1 MKTQK
6 KLNIAL
12 TILVIILVSLIS
24 FVGIYH
30 LDKNQMVSSLPNYIL
45 GTDASGYRFIT
56 LVPSEIQTE
65 NENESI
71 DLGEAKVE
79 DNSIET
85 ENNIENE
92 NTENTVEDNSAEKE
106 NEKLNNYKK
115 AEEVFRARLKAL
127 KIDDFI
133 LAFDNKT
140 GKIELSLPENEQ
152 TDIILSDLVQKGNFE
167 VSDTNTGEV
176 LLTNK
181 DVKSVNVRATD
192 TYGYS
197 IVGMDINFN
206 LNGTKIFKNITEQY
220 NSDATVIVNAVDNE
234 TAEDSTDESDNN
246 VSEATTEENA
256 TQENTSEE
264 NTSEENATD
273 ENTTDENA
281 VDESGAS
288 GEEVKKTID
297 LKIDDTV
304 MLSTSFDEVIDS
316 GKLELS
322 MGSYVDAND
331 LQSALY
337 GGYNIAAIIENDPLP
352 IDYEVTGNIYVGG
365 RIQTSDINTIIYVL
379 IGIGVIISIAMIIK
393 FKMKGVLSTIL
404 SVGYIAVLL
413 IALRYTNVTLS
424 LEGIFA
430 IGFAFILDLG
440 FYYVLFEKLKD
451 KKLTREEKIENYD
464 KTLKKYCMSIIPL
477 IILSIICC
485 FINWDSIYSFGMV
498 TFWAIDISILYNLI
512 VTNFIIRSK

>member
-12 TILVIILVSLIS
+12 VILIIILVSLIS

-45 GTDASGYRFIT
+45 GTDVSGYRFVT
-56 LVPSEIQTE
+56 LVPSEIQSDT
-65 NENESI
+65 ENESI
-71 DLGEAKVE
+71 DLGEAKIE
-79 DNSIET
+79 DENSVET
-85 ENNIENE
+85 ENNTDGES
-92 NTENTVEDNSAEKE
+92 TENQNEDNSAEKE
-106 NEKLNNYKK
+106 KEKLNNYKK

-127 KIDDFI
+127 KIDDFV
-133 LAFDNKT
+133 LAFDEKT

-152 TDIILSDLVQKGNFE
+152 TDVILSDLVQKGNFE
-167 VSDTNTGEV
+167 VSDTNTGET

-181 DVKSVNVRATD
+181 DVKSVNVSATD

-206 LNGTKIFKNITEQY
+206 LNGTKIFKDITEQY
-220 NSDATVIVNAVDNE
+220 NSNATIIVNAVDNE
-234 TAEDSTDESDNN
+234 TSEDTSETENN
-246 VSEATTEENA
+246 VSEETTDENT
-256 TQENTSEE
+256 TQENTSE
-264 NTSEENATD
+264 

-281 VDESGAS
+281 VDESEAS
-288 GEEVKKTID
+288 GEEVNKTID
-297 LKIDDTV
+297 IKIDDTV

-322 MGSYVDAND
+322 MGSYIDETD
-331 LQSALY
+331 LKSALY

-352 IDYEVTGNIYVGG
+352 IDYEITGNIYVGG
-365 RIQTSDINTIIYVL
+365 TIQTSDINTIIYVL
-379 IGIGVIISIAMIIK
+379 IGIGVVISIAMIVK

-430 IGFAFILDLG
+430 IGFAFILNLG
-440 FYYVLFEKLKD
+440 FYYVLFEKIKD

-464 KTLKKYCMSIIPL
+464 KTLKKYCISIIPL

-512 VTNFIIRSK
+512 VTNFIVRSK

>member
-12 TILVIILVSLIS
+12 VILIIILVSLIS

-45 GTDASGYRFIT
+45 GTDVSGYRFIT
-56 LVPSEIQTE
+56 LVPSEIQSST
-65 NENESI
+65 ENESI

-79 DNSIET
+79 DENSIET

-92 NTENTVEDNSAEKE
+92 NTENKVEDNSTKEKE
-106 NEKLNNYKK
+106 EKLNKYKK
-115 AEEVFRARLKAL
+115 AEEVFRSRLKSL

-133 LAFDNKT
+133 LAFDKET

-167 VSDTNTGEV
+167 VSDTNTGET

-181 DVKSVNVRATD
+181 DVKSVNVSATD
-192 TYGYS
+192 TYGYA
-197 IVGMDINFN
+197 IVGMNINFN
-206 LNGTKIFKNITEQY
+206 LNGTKIFKDITEQY
-220 NSDATVIVNAVDNE
+220 NSNATVIVNAVDNE
-234 TAEDSTDESDNN
+234 TSEDTIETENN
-246 VSEATTEENA
+246 VSEETTDENT
-256 TQENTSEE
+256 TQENTSE
-264 NTSEENATD
+264 

-281 VDESGAS
+281 VDESEAS
-288 GEEVKKTID
+288 GEEVQKTID

-304 MLSTSFDEVIDS
+304 MLSTSFDEIIDN

-322 MGSYVDAND
+322 MGSYVDEND

-337 GGYNIAAIIENDPLP
+337 GGYNIAAIIQNDPLP
-352 IDYEVTGNIYVGG
+352 IDYEITGNIYVGG
-365 RIQTSDINTIIYVL
+365 TIQTSDINTIIYVL
-379 IGIGVIISIAMIIK
+379 IGIGVVISIAMIIK

-430 IGFAFILDLG
+430 VGFAFILNLG
-440 FYYVLFEKLKD
+440 FYYVLFEKIKD
-451 KKLTREEKIENYD
+451 KKTREEKIENYD
-464 KTLKKYCMSIIPL
+464 KTLKKYCISIIPL

-512 VTNFIIRSK
+512 VTNFIVRSK

>member
-12 TILVIILVSLIS
+12 VILIIILVSLIS

-30 LDKNQMVSSLPNYIL
+30 LDKNQMISSLPEYIL
-45 GTDASGYRFIT
+45 GTDVSGYRFVT
-56 LVPSEIQTE
+56 LVPSEIQSST
-65 NENESI
+65 ENESI

-79 DNSIET
+79 DENSVET
-85 ENNIENE
+85 ENNTDGES
-92 NTENTVEDNSAEKE
+92 TENQNEDNSAEKE
-106 NEKLNNYKK
+106 KEKLNNYKK

-127 KIDDFI
+127 KIDDFV
-133 LAFDNKT
+133 LAFDEKT

-167 VSDTNTGEV
+167 VSDTNTGET

-181 DVKSVNVRATD
+181 DVKSVNVSATD

-206 LNGTKIFKNITEQY
+206 LNGTKIFKDITEQY
-220 NSDATVIVNAVDNE
+220 NSNATVIVNAVDNE
-234 TAEDSTDESDNN
+234 TSEDTSETENN
-246 VSEATTEENA
+246 VSEATTDENT
-256 TQENTSEE
+256 TQENTSE
-264 NTSEENATD
+264 

-281 VDESGAS
+281 VDESEAS

-322 MGSYVDAND
+322 MGSYIDEND
-331 LQSALY
+331 LKSALY
-337 GGYNIAAIIENDPLP
+337 GGYNIAAIIQNDPLP

-365 RIQTSDINTIIYVL
+365 TIQSSDINTIIYVL
-379 IGIGVIISIAMIIK
+379 IGIGVIISIAMIVK
-393 FKMKGVLSTIL
+393 FKMKGILSTIL
-404 SVGYIAVLL
+404 SIGYIAVLL

-430 IGFAFILDLG
+430 IGFAFILNLG
-440 FYYVLFEKLKD
+440 FYYVLFEKIKD

-464 KTLKKYCMSIIPL
+464 KTLKKYCISIIPL

-498 TFWAIDISILYNLI
+498 TFWAIDISVLYNLI
-512 VTNFIIRSK
+512 VTNFIVRSK